1 MEFSQLIVN
10 YQRKIRESSES
21 LHTVEELSRKLT
33 MEVRIIIIETVATDL
48 SLISLTI
55 CVSYANYIS

>member
-55 CVSYANYIS
+55 CVLC